1 MFKGRDQRPRTWVI
15 HLALASLLL
24 VQSLGLLHRTVHTG
38 LGTAMVSASASGSVS
53 ASTPQAHPHAPASF
67 GTLFAGHKSDLDC
80 RLFDQLAHADLAPLP
95 VLAVPCEFD
104 SAAAVQALPAG
115 HQPAPERSYRARG
128 PPVLA

>member
-1 MFKGRDQRPRTWVI
+1 MFKGRDQQPRIWVI

-24 VQSLGLLHRTVHTG
+24 VQSLGLLHRTVHSG
-38 LGTAMVSASASGSVS
+38 LGTALGSASASRS
-53 ASTPQAHPHAPASF
+53 ASAPQAHPHAPTSV

-104 SAAAVQALPAG
+104 SAATVQALPAG

-128 PPVLA
+128 PPALA